1 MVRGQWYL
9 TKQQQALRHEVSVPT
24 CPTQPGALP
33 SLQIQHNQQEQHK
46 VPMEDPALT
55 QHQTNSDLFLQQHST
70 GDSLPLPKAWPLKY
84 TVILL
89 LQAPRRDWAVHSV
102 HPLLPRDALQ
112 DSTPFLKR
120 VDIRTMVGL
129 FIAESSSSLPLFFP
143 DFLKLCL
150 VFYQWRKTCLHTTAV
165 WIQPA
170 HLCWFNF
177 SKAGHFANTIMKGIW
192 KQILVITPIFWHQIR
207 LSI

>member
-55 QHQTNSDLFLQQHST
+55 QHQTNSDVCLQQHST

-84 TVILL
+84 
-89 LQAPRRDWAVHSV
+89 SY
-102 HPLLPRDALQ
+102 
-112 DSTPFLKR
+112 
-120 VDIRTMVGL
+120 
-129 FIAESSSSLPLFFP
+129 IAFTSP
-143 DFLKLCL
+143 K
-150 VFYQWRKTCLHTTAV
+150 K
-165 WIQPA
+165 
-170 HLCWFNF
+170 
-177 SKAGHFANTIMKGIW
+177 
-192 KQILVITPIFWHQIR
+192 R
-207 LSI
+207 LSSAQCSPTPSSGCPTGQHTLPQEGGYKNHGRALHSRVLLIPSSFLS